1 MMRCPS
7 CERDNLPD
15 SRLCS
20 YCGTALSDDAPQTS
34 SQAQDGSTMSASQ
47 SVSQGQ
53 SEWKT
58 VGMVFAV
65 CAVISLVGWYPLS
78 LPSRG
83 IRALIDMINIAG
95 CADLRPGSVAM
106 YLCSAKIGLMAM
118 AAPLVL
124 IVIIFLLRKPLA
136 AWVQRLTPKLPEKTR
151 YLVAPALATI
161 IFTIAWSGAHL
172 LTVTQ
177 WGILP
182 QIIFPSVIGL
192 FTYSVAHFGPRLQ
205 QPLEGFFNFREKIPN
220 WLRMVTVFAVPM
232 LIAIMITAQ
241 ATVAMG
247 ALKEQFVVLV
257 ALTMG
262 YLMMTP
268 RSGDL
273 MSRVRQIIPEQEQK
287 L

>member
-1 MMRCPS
+1 MRCPS

-20 YCGTALSDDAPQTS
+20 YCGTALSDDVPQTS
-34 SQAQDGSTMSASQ
+34 SQTQGGSTISASQ
-47 SVSQGQ
+47 SVNQGQ
-53 SEWKT
+53 SEWKA

-65 CAVISLVGWYPLS
+65 CAAISLVGWYPLS

-106 YLCSAKIGLMAM
+106 YLCSAKIGLMTM
-118 AAPLVL
+118 AAPILL
-124 IVIIFLLRKPLA
+124 IVVVFLLRKPLA
-136 AWVQRLTPKLPEKTR
+136 AWVQRMTPKLPEKTR
-151 YLVAPALATI
+151 YLAAPALATV

-172 LTVTQ
+172 RTGTQ

-182 QIIFPSVIGL
+182 QIIFPSVIGF
-192 FTYSVAHFGPRLQ
+192 FTYAVAHYGPRLQ
-205 QPLEGFFNFREKIPN
+205 QPLGGFFDFREKIPN
-220 WLRMVTVFAVPM
+220 WLRMVIVFAVPM
-232 LIAIMITAQ
+232 LISIIITAQ

-257 ALTMG
+257 ALVNG

-268 RSGDL
+268 RSGDI
-273 MSRVRQIIPEQEQK
+273 MSRVQQIIPEQEK
-287 L
+287 VT